1 MKFKNVLICLFSA
14 ALAVSC
20 ILWPSL
26 ISGYQDKKM
35 RGRVELDKV
44 EDASEIRTDTLTI
57 AEKLA
62 LIVEADN
69 SMEEIAVTNQ
79 SYEWGSAE
87 VEELKKVCINELKKL
102 KEMGMFPKLDLN
114 KNTMMFYETTTT
126 YLDTKNYA
134 RRLRVQ
140 TVSIQSADQSLSLV
154 IDDSSHKILSLD
166 SVKGTGIKAVDAE
179 KIIGIWDRYLG
190 LRETNK
196 IAVIKTSHFVRYKSC
211 SENVCYSFI
220 FFSKKFAEEG
230 EFYIHPE
237 VNYGDEN
244 SVSR

>member
-102 KEMGMFPKLDLN
+102 KEMG
-114 KNTMMFYETTTT
+114 
-126 YLDTKNYA
+126 NYA

-196 IAVIKTSHFVRYKSC
+196 IAVIKTSHFVRYKLPVPNPYDLFSIH
-211 SENVCYSFI
+211 SLDSSSFYTVE
-220 FFSKKFAEEG
+220 A
-230 EFYIHPE
+230 Y
-237 VNYGDEN
+237 
-244 SVSR
+244 RQ

>member
-1 MKFKNVLICLFSA
+1 MQD
-14 ALAVSC
+14 VSE
-20 ILWPSL
+20 S
-26 ISGYQDKKM
+26 
-35 RGRVELDKV
+35 
-44 EDASEIRTDTLTI
+44 
-57 AEKLA
+57 KLY
-62 LIVEADN
+62 LYSQRI
-69 SMEEIAVTNQ
+69 
-79 SYEWGSAE
+79 
-87 VEELKKVCINELKKL
+87 KVCHW
-102 KEMGMFPKLDLN
+102 
-114 KNTMMFYETTTT
+114 
-126 YLDTKNYA
+126 
-134 RRLRVQ
+134 
-140 TVSIQSADQSLSLV
+140 SLMILH
-154 IDDSSHKILSLD
+154 IILSLD

-196 IAVIKTSHFVRYKSC
+196 IAVIKTSHFVRYKSG